1 MYRQFLLGVVIMT
14 LAASITLADPWVARH
29 GLTGAQYQ
37 AEFNRLAGQ
46 GYRLRHVSGY
56 GVGNQVFYAAIWEKE
71 PGPDYVARHGLTGA
85 QYQAEFDRLA
95 GQGYRLALVDGYGA
109 GNQALYAAIW
119 EKRPGP
125 PQVAR
130 HGLTAAQYQ
139 AEFNRLARLGYRL
152 QQVSGYGVGN
162 QVFYAAIWE
171 KEPGPD
177 YVARHGLTGAQYQAE
192 FDRLAG
198 QGYRLTWID
207 GYGAGNQAL
216 YAAIWEKRPG
226 PPQVAR
232 HGLTAAQYQTEFDR
246 LTRRGYRL
254 RLVEGYGVGNQP
266 YYAAI
271 WENELL

>member
-1 MYRQFLLGVVIMT
+1 MYRSFLLGVVVMT

-37 AEFNRLAGQ
+37 AEFDRLTGQ
-46 GYRLRHVSGY
+46 GYRLQHVSGY
-56 GVGNQVFYAAIWEKE
+56 GVGNQVLYAAIWDKR

-85 QYQAEFDRLA
+85 QYQAEFDRLT
-95 GQGYRLALVDGYGA
+95 GQGYRLTLVDGYGA

-119 EKRPGP
+119 ERRSGP

-130 HGLTAAQYQ
+130 HGLTGAQYQ
-139 AEFNRLARLGYRL
+139 AEFDRLTGQGYRL

-162 QVFYAAIWE
+162 QVLYAAIWE
-171 KEPGPD
+171 KKPGPD

-192 FDRLAG
+192 FDRLTG
-198 QGYRLTWID
+198 QGYRLTWVD

-216 YAAIWEKRPG
+216 YAAIWERRSG

-232 HGLTAAQYQTEFDR
+232 HGLTGAQYQAEFDR
-246 LTRRGYRL
+246 LNGQGYRL
-254 RLVEGYGVGNQP
+254 RLVEGYGVGNQA

-271 WENELL
+271 WDNELL